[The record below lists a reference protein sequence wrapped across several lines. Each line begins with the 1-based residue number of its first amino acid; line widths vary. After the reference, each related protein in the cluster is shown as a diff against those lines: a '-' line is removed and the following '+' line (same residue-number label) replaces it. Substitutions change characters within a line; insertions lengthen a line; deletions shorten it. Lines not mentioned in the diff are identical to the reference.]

1 MLSYSS
7 HASESFL
14 FLHYSLYVPRLN
26 FLPIDKLQEDRVLR
40 LLFHMLSPFFNALF
54 SPRTTVKSLT
64 AGVHKN
70 DSNVEKASMCL

>member
-14 FLHYSLYVPRLN
+14 FFHYILYVPRLN
-26 FLPIDKLQEDRVLR
+26 FLPIEKLQEDRVLR
-40 LLFHMLSPFFNALF
+40 LLFYMLSPFFDALF
-54 SPRTTVKSLT
+54 SPHTTVKSLT

-70 DSNVEKASMCL
+70 DSNVGRIKLKG